1 MSQLL
6 SASDTYVPK
15 AGEHGQTPV
24 RRVHERHSTGSSR
37 TGTRPNKLRIGSA
50 ELKAVPHAGL
60 GFHFLRVPVGSHR
73 ILGVFKRKGGPKG
86 KDRTTNE
93 QADDVRSHL
102 QMH

>member
-1 MSQLL
+1 MLDSTLCAAL
-6 SASDTYVPK
+6 ETGFDT
-15 AGEHGQTPV
+15 
-24 RRVHERHSTGSSR
+24 
-37 TGTRPNKLRIGSA
+37 LRIGCT